1 MKVYCLGGAGRIC
14 REAVYDLAES
24 GEFDEII
31 IGDKNFDGA
40 KEVASEAERL
50 ISDIGKLIP
59 GAENTKI
66 HAEYIDV
73 RDVCA
78 AAGQMRGSDV
88 VMDGTGISLN
98 GLSTEC
104 IAKAGSNGVNLNGF
118 GAEETWHSVFKEND
132 KVCVAGFGMTPGVT
146 QMMAM
151 AAAAKMDKVH
161 EVFIS
166 HGAYRP
172 IAFSPSIAETTC
184 VEYDPAYPTRTVYE
198 NGAFIHVP
206 PFARPREVM
215 LPDPY
220 GKTVQYI
227 IPHSETYTLVKA
239 LASKGVQL
247 IEVRGTWPQQNMDLI
262 RGLYGYG
269 ILSNPTVKVG
279 KKEAGLMDVIG
290 DYLLSS
296 DAGKTTTLYGYAL
309 HVEVNGKCDGS
320 DVSTVY
326 THTHPASDGSVPGWE
341 GLRAYTRNVG
351 IPLAIATILIA
362 RGKLLPSQDTGEKPT
377 GVITP
382 EEAFEPKRIFKELK
396 YRRIIIH
403 KKNIKQNSF

>member
-24 GEFDEII
+24 REFDEIV
-31 IGDKNFDGA
+31 IGDINLSGA
-40 KEVASEAERL
+40 KKVASEAERL
-50 ISDIGKLIP
+50 SSESGTPIS
-59 GAENTKI
+59 GAENTKVS
-66 HAEYIDV
+66 AEYIDV
-73 RDVCA
+73 RDVA
-78 AAGQMRGSDV
+78 AASRQMRGSDV

-98 GLSTEC
+98 GFSTEC

-118 GAEETWHSVFKEND
+118 GAEETWHSTFKKSG

-151 AAAAKMDKVH
+151 SAASKMDKVR
-161 EVFIS
+161 EIFLS

-172 IAFSPSIAETTC
+172 IAFSPSIAETTR
-184 VEYDPAYPTRTVYE
+184 VEYDPDYPTRTVYE

-206 PFARPREVM
+206 PFARPKEVI
-215 LPDPY
+215 LPEPY

-227 IPHSETYTLVKA
+227 IPHSETYTLAKA
-239 LASKGVQL
+239 LASKGVRL

-269 ILSNPTVKVG
+269 ILSNPKIKVG
-279 KKEAGLMDVIG
+279 KTKIGIMDLIS

-309 HVEVNGKCDGS
+309 HVEVKGKCDGN
-320 DVSTVY
+320 DARIVY

-341 GLRAYTRNVG
+341 GLRAYTKNVG
-351 IPLAIATILIA
+351 IPLAIAAILIA
-362 RGKLLPSQDTGEKPT
+362 RSKLLPSQYTGETPT

-396 YRRIIIH
+396 YRGIIVH
-403 KKNIKQNSF
+403 KNIIN